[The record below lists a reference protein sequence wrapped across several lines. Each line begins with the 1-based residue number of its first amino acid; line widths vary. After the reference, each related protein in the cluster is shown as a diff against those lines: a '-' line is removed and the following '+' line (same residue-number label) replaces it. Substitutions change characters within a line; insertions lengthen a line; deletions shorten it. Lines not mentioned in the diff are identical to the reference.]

1 MAKRKESEMELNTKE
16 LIFANEYIANGQNAT
31 QAYLKAFPGVTY
43 GTARAEGSKLS
54 AKPSIR
60 AYIDAELKKIEEKAI
75 LSRDEILRLL
85 AEGARG
91 KMKEQKPVFNPAK
104 GTIETVEVDIAPKD
118 RMKALE
124 LAGKTMNLFTD
135 KLDLSGDI
143 EIKVEIDED

>member
-31 QAYLKAFPGVTY
+31 QAYLKAYPDVTEE
-43 GTARAEGSKLS
+43 TARVNGSKLLTNTN
-54 AKPSIR
+54 IR

>member
-1 MAKRKESEMELNTKE
+1 MKGGFEVKE
-16 LIFANEYIANGQNAT
+16 LKLKHKLFANEYIANGQNAT
-31 QAYLKAFPGVTY
+31 QAYLKAYPSCTDPES
-43 GTARAEGSKLS
+43 ARRLGSKLLT
-54 AKPSIR
+54 KVDIR

-104 GTIETVEVDIAPKD
+104 GTIDTVEVDIAPKD

-124 LAGKTMNLFTD
+124 LAGKTMSLFSD

-143 EIKVEIDED
+143 EIRVEIDED

>member
-1 MAKRKESEMELNTKE
+1 MKE
-16 LIFANEYIANGQNAT
+16 LKLKHKLFANEYIANGQNAT
-31 QAYLKAFPGVTY
+31 QAYLKAYPDVTEE
-43 GTARAEGSKLS
+43 TARVNGSKLLTNTN
-54 AKPSIR
+54 IR

>member
-1 MAKRKESEMELNTKE
+1 MKE
-16 LIFANEYIANGQNAT
+16 LKLKHKIFANEYIANGQNAT
-31 QAYLKAFPGVTY
+31 QAYLKAYPSCKDPESAKVL
-43 GTARAEGSKLS
+43 GSKLLTNVNV
-54 AKPSIR
+54 R

-104 GTIETVEVDIAPKD
+104 GTIDTVEVDIAPKD

-124 LAGKTMNLFTD
+124 LAGKTMSLFSD

-143 EIKVEIDED
+143 EIRVEIDED